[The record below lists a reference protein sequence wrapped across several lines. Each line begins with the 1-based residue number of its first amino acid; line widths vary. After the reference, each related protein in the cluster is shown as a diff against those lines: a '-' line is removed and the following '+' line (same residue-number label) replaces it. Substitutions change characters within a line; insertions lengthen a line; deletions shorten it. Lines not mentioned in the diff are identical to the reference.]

1 MAATSRRPATA
12 SRSGTAIRYA
22 SAAGMATQR
31 AQRAFLAHRKAKR
44 AGLILP
50 AAEREKCTNDFRH
63 RPTLAL
69 HRAANDADPA
79 QPERTNEFPPGD
91 FPLTR
96 RARTGAIPTAPA
108 NPRPPAEEQAGPPAR
123 PFSDDPLRRFGHA
136 LMHTSAMPHIAH
148 IQASHG

>member
-1 MAATSRRPATA
+1 MTVSEHRL
-12 SRSGTAIRYA
+12 SLGTAIRYA

-69 HRAANDADPA
+69 LPSRERCRPGATGTHERIPARRFPADAARSDRRHSNRSTEPA
-79 QPERTNEFPPGD
+79 ATG
-91 FPLTR
+91 R
-96 RARTGAIPTAPA
+96 RAIWPTSTA
-108 NPRPPAEEQAGPPAR
+108 
-123 PFSDDPLRRFGHA
+123 DL
-136 LMHTSAMPHIAH
+136 L
-148 IQASHG
+148 